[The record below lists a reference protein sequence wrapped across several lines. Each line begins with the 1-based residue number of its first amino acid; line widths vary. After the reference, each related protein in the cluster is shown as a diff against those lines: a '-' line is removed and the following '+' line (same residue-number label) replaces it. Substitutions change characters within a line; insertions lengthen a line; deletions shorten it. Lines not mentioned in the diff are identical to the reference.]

1 LVEERGAHVKKIL
14 VVEDNRMMGI
24 LVSKRLQQEAIYDV
38 TWLQTMKETVDL
50 LQTEKDAF
58 FAALLDYN
66 LPDATKGEIVKEV
79 VDCGIPAIVFSG
91 LMDEEVRE
99 HVWSHKV
106 VDYVLKED
114 AQSLSYIL
122 ALLKKLEENK
132 SVKIL
137 VVDDSK
143 FFVRFF
149 VNLLKVQNY
158 QILTANSGEEAL
170 AVLEEYPDVKLVLTD
185 YFMPEMDGL
194 QLIQKIRKKHS
205 REEMVVIGMSSKGEQ
220 IISARFIKNGA
231 NDFFVKQLTT
241 TEEFYSRIAQHVEHL
256 EYIRI
261 IKESAIK
268 DFLTGLYNR
277 RYFYDAGGGLYANAK
292 RDNVSLVCAMLDID
306 FFKKVND
313 TYGHDAGDEV
323 LKHVASSIQKRMRKT
338 DIVARLGGEEFCVL
352 AVNMQDEAVDMIF
365 DGLRQVIATSPVT
378 VNNGEDTIQVTLSI
392 GVTTIL
398 DENLEEMVKK
408 ADALLYEAKESGRNR
423 IVSDCRN

>member
-1 LVEERGAHVKKIL
+1 MKKIL
-14 VVEDNRMMGI
+14 VVEDNKMMGV
-24 LVSKRLQQEAIYDV
+24 LVSKRLQQDGQYDV
-38 TWLQTMKETVDL
+38 TWLQTKEAAVNL
-50 LQTEKDAF
+50 LQAGKDNF
-58 FAALLDYN
+58 FAALLDYR
-66 LPDATKGEIVKEV
+66 LPDAPKGEIVKEV
-79 VDCGIPAIVFSG
+79 VERGIPAIVFSG

-99 HVWSHKV
+99 HVWSYKV
-106 VDYVLKED
+106 VAYVLKED
-114 AQSLSYIL
+114 AHSLNYIIT
-122 ALLKKLEENK
+122 LLKNLQHNK
-132 SVKIL
+132 HVKTL

-149 VNLLKVQNY
+149 VNLLKVQQY
-158 QILTANSGEEAL
+158 QTLTANSGEEAL
-170 AVLEEYPDVKLVLTD
+170 AVLEEHPDVKLVLTD

-205 REEMVVIGMSSKGEQ
+205 REEMIVIGMSSKDEQ

-231 NDFFVKQLTT
+231 NDFFVKQATT

-256 EYIRI
+256 EYIRL

-277 RYFYDAGGGLYANAK
+277 RYFFDAGGGLYANAK

-323 LKHVASSIQKRMRKT
+323 LKHVASAIQKRMRKT

-365 DGLRQVIATSPVT
+365 DGLRQVIASSPVA

-392 GVTTIL
+392 GVTTVL
-398 DENLEEMVKK
+398 DKTLDEMVKK
-408 ADALLYEAKESGRNR
+408 ADVLLYEAKEGGRNR
-423 IVSDCRN
+423 VVSDYSD

>member
-1 LVEERGAHVKKIL
+1 MKKIL

-194 QLIQKIRKKHS
+194 QLIQK
-205 REEMVVIGMSSKGEQ
+205 MV
-220 IISARFIKNGA
+220 
-231 NDFFVKQLTT
+231 
-241 TEEFYSRIAQHVEHL
+241 
-256 EYIRI
+256 
-261 IKESAIK
+261 
-268 DFLTGLYNR
+268 
-277 RYFYDAGGGLYANAK
+277 
-292 RDNVSLVCAMLDID
+292 
-306 FFKKVND
+306 
-313 TYGHDAGDEV
+313 
-323 LKHVASSIQKRMRKT
+323 
-338 DIVARLGGEEFCVL
+338 
-352 AVNMQDEAVDMIF
+352 
-365 DGLRQVIATSPVT
+365 
-378 VNNGEDTIQVTLSI
+378 
-392 GVTTIL
+392 
-398 DENLEEMVKK
+398 
-408 ADALLYEAKESGRNR
+408 
-423 IVSDCRN
+423 

>member
-1 LVEERGAHVKKIL
+1 VKKIL

>member
-1 LVEERGAHVKKIL
+1 LAEERGADVKKIL
-14 VVEDNRMMGI
+14 VVEDNRMMGV

-38 TWLQTMKETVDL
+38 VWLQTMKDAVDL
-50 LQTEKDAF
+50 LQTEKDNF

-66 LPDATKGEIVKEV
+66 LPDAKKGEIVKEI
-79 VDCGIPAIVFSG
+79 VDRGIPAIVFSG
-91 LMDEEVRE
+91 LIDEEVRE
-99 HVWSHKV
+99 HVWSYKV

-114 AQSLSYIL
+114 AQSLNYIL
-122 ALLKKLEENK
+122 ALLKKLEQNK
-132 SVKIL
+132 QVKIL
-137 VVDDSK
+137 IVDDSK

-149 VNLLKVQNY
+149 VNLLKVQ
-158 QILTANSGEEAL
+158 QFQTLTANSGEEAL
-170 AVLEEYPDVKLVLTD
+170 AVLEEHPDVKLVLTD
-185 YFMPEMDGL
+185 YFMPKMDGL

-205 REEMVVIGMSSKGEQ
+205 REEMVVVGMSSKGEQ

-231 NDFFVKQLTT
+231 NDFFVKGSIT

-256 EYIRI
+256 EYIRL

-277 RYFYDAGGGLYANAK
+277 RYFYDAGGGLYANAR

-338 DIVARLGGEEFCVL
+338 DIVARLGGEEFCIL
-352 AVNMQDEAVDMIF
+352 AVNMQDEAIDMIF
-365 DGLRQVIATSPVT
+365 DGLRLVIASSPVT
-378 VNNGEDTIQVTLSI
+378 VNNGEDTIHVTLSI

-398 DENLEEMVKK
+398 AESLDEMVKK
-408 ADALLYEAKESGRNR
+408 ADSLLYEAKEGGRNR

>member
-1 LVEERGAHVKKIL
+1 MKKIL
-14 VVEDNRMMGI
+14 VVEDNRMMG
-24 LVSKRLQQEAIYDV
+24 LLLSKRLQQEAMYDV
-38 TWLQTMKETVDL
+38 TWRQTMKDAVDL
-50 LQTEKDAF
+50 LQTEKDNF

-79 VDCGIPAIVFSG
+79 VERGIPAIVFSG
-91 LMDEEVRE
+91 LLDEEVRE
-99 HVWSHKV
+99 HVWSYKV

-114 AQSLSYIL
+114 AQSLNYIL
-122 ALLKKLEENK
+122 ALLKKLEQNK
-132 SVKIL
+132 QVKTL

-149 VNLLKVQNY
+149 VNLLKVQHY
-158 QILTANSGEEAL
+158 QTLTASGGEEAL
-170 AVLEEYPDVKLVLTD
+170 AVLEEHPDVKLVLTD
-185 YFMPEMDGL
+185 YFMPKMDGL

-256 EYIRI
+256 EYVRL

-323 LKHVASSIQKRMRKT
+323 LKHVASSIRKRMRKT
-338 DIVARLGGEEFCVL
+338 DIVARLGGEEFCIL
-352 AVNMQDEAVDMIF
+352 AVNMRDEAVDMIF
-365 DGLRQVIATSPVT
+365 DGLRQVIASSPVT
-378 VNNGEDTIQVTLSI
+378 VNNGEDTIHVTLSI
-392 GVTTIL
+392 GVTTVL
-398 DENLEEMVKK
+398 DETLDEMVKK
-408 ADALLYEAKESGRNR
+408 ADTLLYEAKEGGRNR
-423 IVSDCRN
+423 IVSDCSH

>member
-1 LVEERGAHVKKIL
+1 MKKIL
-14 VVEDNRMMGI
+14 VVEDNRMMGV

-38 TWLQTMKETVDL
+38 VWLQTMKDAVDL
-50 LQTEKDAF
+50 LQTEKDNF

-66 LPDATKGEIVKEV
+66 LPDAKKGEIVKEI
-79 VDCGIPAIVFSG
+79 VDRGIPAIVFSG
-91 LMDEEVRE
+91 LIDEEVRE
-99 HVWSHKV
+99 HVWSYKV

-114 AQSLSYIL
+114 AQSLNYIL
-122 ALLKKLEENK
+122 ALLKKLEQNK
-132 SVKIL
+132 QVKIL
-137 VVDDSK
+137 IVDDSK

-149 VNLLKVQNY
+149 VNLLKVQ
-158 QILTANSGEEAL
+158 QFQTLTANSGEEAL
-170 AVLEEYPDVKLVLTD
+170 AVLEEHPDVKLVLTD
-185 YFMPEMDGL
+185 YFMPKMDGL

-205 REEMVVIGMSSKGEQ
+205 REEMVVVGMSSKGEQ

-231 NDFFVKQLTT
+231 NDFFVKGSIT

-256 EYIRI
+256 EYIRL

-277 RYFYDAGGGLYANAK
+277 RYFYDAGGGLYANAR

-338 DIVARLGGEEFCVL
+338 DIVARLGGEEFCIL
-352 AVNMQDEAVDMIF
+352 AVNMQDEAIDMIF
-365 DGLRQVIATSPVT
+365 DGLRLVIASSPVT
-378 VNNGEDTIQVTLSI
+378 VNNGEDTIHVTLSI

-398 DENLEEMVKK
+398 AESLDEMVKK
-408 ADALLYEAKESGRNR
+408 ADSLLYEAKEGGRNR